1 MHTCGVKCLLESIG
15 RALKKILKGGSE
27 DLNSLS
33 LYIRAERKV
42 VQVVLDTFLPHP
54 FPNCFM

>member
-1 MHTCGVKCLLESIG
+1 MPFGEFTG